1 MPSQTLV
8 NLLFTFTIA
17 CVNTLP
23 FIATFNLQTLI
34 LVDSFTQAFMRKN
47 NKKLS
52 KNRFK
57 NNWYVEIEVGKK
69 MHKSFAETERDI
81 GWQFTLALK
90 RHFKLNAHMNSEKSR
105 EEIGKDLWQGWTIS
119 TCGKRINWVM
129 GFRGNRVAE
138 AASIIGG
145 LGGSAGKGASKVR
158 GDSNYYQ
165 LLRIKGLEKRRKNS
179 IKGEKTNKNNDSI

>member
-8 NLLFTFTIA
+8 KLLFTFTIA

-23 FIATFNLQTLI
+23 FIATFSLHELFKEI
-34 LVDSFTQAFMRKN
+34 SFTQAFMRKN
-47 NKKLS
+47 NKKSS

-81 GWQFTLALK
+81 AWQFTQALK

-105 EEIGKDLWQGWTIS
+105 EEIGTDLWQGWTIS

-138 AASIIGG
+138 AASVIGG

-165 LLRIKGLEKRRKNS
+165 LLRIKGLEKRRKNALKS
-179 IKGEKTNKNNDSI
+179 EKTNKNSDSN

>member
-1 MPSQTLV
+1 
-8 NLLFTFTIA
+8 
-17 CVNTLP
+17 
-23 FIATFNLQTLI
+23 
-34 LVDSFTQAFMRKN
+34 MR
-47 NKKLS
+47 NKKRKS
-52 KNRFK
+52 NKKRFV
-57 NNWYVEIEVGKK
+57 NNWYVEIEVGNK

-81 GWQFTLALK
+81 AWQFTQALK

-145 LGGSAGKGASKVR
+145 LGGSAGKGESKVR

-165 LLRIKGLEKRRKNS
+165 LLRLKGLEKRRSNS
-179 IKGEKTNKNNDSI
+179 NKHTKTEIK